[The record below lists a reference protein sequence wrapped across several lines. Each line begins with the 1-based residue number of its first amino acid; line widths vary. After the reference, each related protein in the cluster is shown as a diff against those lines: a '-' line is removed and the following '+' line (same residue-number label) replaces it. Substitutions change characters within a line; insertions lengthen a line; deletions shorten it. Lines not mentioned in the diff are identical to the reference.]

1 MAITR
6 KEFLKL
12 GTLGLVGGAGLA
24 LTSYASTSWPQG
36 RGNEMRGNLLRS
48 EAQLPE
54 PFEVPLSVPPV
65 LKPVRTDSRA
75 RATTDYYEI
84 THKEGKAEILPGLTT
99 TLWGYDGIFPG
110 PTMESRSG
118 RKIVVRYHNELPV
131 PVTTH
136 LHGGRTPPGSDGY
149 PTDLIL
155 PRSSSSHTHHEHPTH
170 PAWSF
175 HRGSKDY
182 VYPMEQRAATLWY
195 HDHRMDFT
203 GPQIWRGLAGF
214 HIVHDDV
221 EDALP
226 LPMDNRDVPLMLC
239 DRSFGEDGSF
249 LYPSLDPSLQGKPGV
264 KGNYMEGVLGD
275 AILVNGV
282 PWPFMEVSNTR
293 YRFRILNASN
303 ARRYRLALDPGP
315 SDGLPFVQVGS
326 DGGLLWAPISH
337 RTIPIAPAERFDVV
351 IDFSKYPLG
360 TKVTLKNRLG
370 YGTTSGVMRF
380 HVVRK
385 EKERSA
391 VPERL
396 SDMAEW
402 LSDMGESKALG
413 DSNARLTRK
422 FYFTRAF
429 HNGHEVWAINGKV
442 FSPSRIE
449 ARPKLGSTEIWEL
462 TTDVHHPV
470 HIHLVHFKVLSRN
483 KVLSGN
489 GGEQPPTDAGWKDTI
504 DLRPFEVARVLAR
517 FDGYRGRY
525 VFHCHNLEHEDMMMM
540 ANFEV
545 V

>member
-1 MAITR
+1 MAFTR
-6 KEFLKL
+6 KEFLK
-12 GTLGLVGGAGLA
+12 LGLVGGAGLA
-24 LTSYASTSWPQG
+24 LSSGTSAASPWG
-36 RGNEMRGNLLRS
+36 RANRTTGNLLRS
-48 EAQLPE
+48 KAQLPK
-54 PFEVPLSVPPV
+54 PFRIPLFVPPV
-65 LKPVRTDSRA
+65 LKPVRTDSWARGA
-75 RATTDYYEI
+75 RAPMDYYEI

-99 TLWGYDGIFPG
+99 ALWGYDGIFPG
-110 PTMESRSG
+110 PTIESRSG
-118 RKIVVRYHNELPV
+118 RKIVARYHNELPV

-155 PRSSSSHTHHEHPTH
+155 PRSNSSHTHHEHPAH
-170 PAWSF
+170 PAWSL

-182 VYPMEQRAATLWY
+182 VYPLEQRAATLWY

-203 GPQIWRGLAGF
+203 GPQVWRGLAGF
-214 HIVHDDV
+214 HIIHDDV
-221 EDALP
+221 EDARP
-226 LPMDNRDVPLMLC
+226 LPKDKRDVPLMIC
-239 DRSFGEDGSF
+239 DRSFDEDGSF

-275 AILVNGV
+275 VILVNGV
-282 PWPFMEVSNTR
+282 PWPSMEVSNTR
-293 YRFRILNASN
+293 YRFRMLNASN

-326 DGGLLWAPISH
+326 DGGLLGAPIFH

-351 IDFSKYPLG
+351 IDFSKYPVG

-370 YGTTSGVMRF
+370 LGTTSQVMRF

-385 EKERSA
+385 EKEQSA

-396 SDMAEW
+396 SDMAER
-402 LSDMGESKALG
+402 LADIAEFKALG
-413 DSNARLTRK
+413 EYNARLTRK
-422 FYFTRAF
+422 FSFTQAWQ
-429 HNGHEVWAINGKV
+429 NGPAWAINGKV
-442 FSPSRIE
+442 FSPSRID

-483 KVLSGN
+483 
-489 GGEQPPTDAGWKDTI
+489 GGKPPPTDAGWKDTI
-504 DLRPFEVARVLAR
+504 DLRPLEVTRVLAR
-517 FDGYRGRY
+517 FDGYRGKY